1 MFESIEKAR
10 QLGVIA
16 LERIGEYLE
25 LLRISAEIQGQDL
38 KKRIFGFVM
47 VALFAVL
54 SLIFVGL
61 AVIVTCWDTPY
72 RVTAA
77 WGVAA
82 FYALIALG
90 AYLSGQNQPY
100 PVSALDTLRDEVQ
113 EDIKLMKDVV

>member
-90 AYLSGQNQPY
+90 AYLLGQNQPR

>member
-38 KKRIFGFVM
+38 KKRIIGFVM

-72 RVTAA
+72 RVSAA

-90 AYLSGQNQPY
+90 AYLSGQNQPR

>member
-77 WGVAA
+77 WGVEAL
-82 FYALIALG
+82 YALIALG
-90 AYLSGQNQPY
+90 AYLSGQNQPR

-113 EDIKLMKDVV
+113 QDIKLMKDVV

>member
-10 QLGVIA
+10 QLGMIA

-77 WGVAA
+77 WGVAV

-90 AYLSGQNQPY
+90 AYLSGQNQPR

-113 EDIKLMKDVV
+113 QDIKLMKDVV